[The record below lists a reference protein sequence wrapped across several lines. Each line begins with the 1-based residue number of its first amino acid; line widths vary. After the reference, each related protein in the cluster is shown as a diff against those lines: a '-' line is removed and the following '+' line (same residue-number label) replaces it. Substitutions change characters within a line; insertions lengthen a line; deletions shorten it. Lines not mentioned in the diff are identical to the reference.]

1 MSNNVC
7 KLTFVRGRH
16 QSQRDAVG
24 LKKKNNNNL
33 QVAIGNKNRKKTRSK
48 VSKIAAGLEYYYNSN
63 SSRNEL

>member
-16 QSQRDAVG
+16 QRDAVG
-24 LKKKNNNNL
+24 LKKNNNNL